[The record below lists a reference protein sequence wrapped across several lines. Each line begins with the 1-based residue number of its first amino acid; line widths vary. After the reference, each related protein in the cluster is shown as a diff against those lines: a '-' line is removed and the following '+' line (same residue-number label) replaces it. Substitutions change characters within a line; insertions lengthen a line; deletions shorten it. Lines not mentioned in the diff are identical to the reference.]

1 MPPEA
6 HSMNLITVFN
16 LEESQGIALW
26 LDLSPAL
33 DDLGFDPLIA
43 LGLVA
48 SAASASAS
56 LGFDISGGFIAYRG
70 TQWLTTSEL

>member
-1 MPPEA
+1 
-6 HSMNLITVFN
+6 MNLITVLN
-16 LEESQGIALW
+16 LDESQGIALW

-33 DDLGFDPLIA
+33 DHLGFDPLIA

-48 SAASASAS
+48 SAARSSAS
-56 LGFDISGGFIAYRG
+56 LGFDISGGFVAYRG